1 MSKLIML
8 KGIGMQG
15 KSHIV
20 TELTNRIPDLYH
32 LPQTNRKF
40 FKLHPEFNAEDVRI
54 PLYEF
59 FKSEM
64 KKVDLSDGLFI
75 TERSYIDYS
84 IYVDYRGPEKSD
96 KVKLRNGKTWKQD
109 AIDEELKF
117 FSNFDQVDIYVLQNL
132 DIDWMYEYFH
142 SLPKDD
148 IHKKFYASRG
158 MFLSMQDRWMS
169 AWRTYVEHLQSLQ
182 NVTIKYVEF
191 REFIKDNNNLAKQLI
206 EEYK

>member
-84 IYVDYRGPEKSD
+84 IYVDYRGPE
-96 KVKLRNGKTWKQD
+96 
-109 AIDEELKF
+109 
-117 FSNFDQVDIYVLQNL
+117 
-132 DIDWMYEYFH
+132 
-142 SLPKDD
+142 
-148 IHKKFYASRG
+148 
-158 MFLSMQDRWMS
+158 
-169 AWRTYVEHLQSLQ
+169 
-182 NVTIKYVEF
+182 
-191 REFIKDNNNLAKQLI
+191 
-206 EEYK
+206 